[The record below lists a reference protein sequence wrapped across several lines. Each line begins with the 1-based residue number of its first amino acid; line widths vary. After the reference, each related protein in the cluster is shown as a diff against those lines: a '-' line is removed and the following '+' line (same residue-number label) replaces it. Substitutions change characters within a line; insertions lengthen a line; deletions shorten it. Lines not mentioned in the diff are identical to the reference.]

1 MDSKIPTLIINKG
14 QDLVRQLVPQVI
26 DIAVQTGIQNIGT
39 PNVQLPD
46 TCLISDELQRIL
58 NLRNTLIDK
67 LNTTVNIIERL
78 SKPLDTLV
86 PTVNTL
92 STSLQITDTARIAA
106 NTAMA
111 FIPPAVLPGAVP
123 AVINNLKDLI
133 EFVGPKI
140 TNTKNII
147 TSIQAA
153 LDYVNSILKKLI
165 DIFKSIDQYLTNCG
179 AVSETTPLTSLNPYL
194 QQLDQQQQ
202 EVQTASINQ
211 VYRGF
216 VLEVR
221 EEQFSPT
228 VNRRRA
234 VALNPQGIVLLQT
247 PLSFTSTPEV
257 LVQQLKLIIDNSN
270 LKAE

>member
-1 MDSKIPTLIINKG
+1 MSFLHLTAINDIYKYDLDKAIKNINSKLADTEWYLKYEKNIFLGNCYNKYFLSYEGKENGFVRHLAFRINNKQYDNCNTIIN
-14 QDLVRQLVPQVI
+14 
-26 DIAVQTGIQNIGT
+26 N
-39 PNVQLPD
+39 
-46 TCLISDELQRIL
+46 
-58 NLRNTLIDK
+58 
-67 LNTTVNIIERL
+67 
-78 SKPLDTLV
+78 
-86 PTVNTL
+86 
-92 STSLQITDTARIAA
+92 
-106 NTAMA
+106 
-111 FIPPAVLPGAVP
+111 
-123 AVINNLKDLI
+123 
-133 EFVGPKI
+133 
-140 TNTKNII
+140 KNII
-147 TSIQAA
+147 TSIQTA
-153 LDYVNSILKKLI
+153 LDYVNGILKKLI

-228 VNRRRA
+228 VSRRRA

>member
-92 STSLQITDTARIAA
+92 STSLQVTDTARIVA

-111 FIPPAVLPGAVP
+111 FIPPAILPGAVP
-123 AVINNLKDLI
+123 AAINNLKDLI

-211 VYRGF
+211 IYRGF

-221 EEQFSPT
+221 EEQFSHT
-228 VNRRRA
+228 VSRRRA
-234 VALNPQGIVLLQT
+234 VALNP
-247 PLSFTSTPEV
+247 
-257 LVQQLKLIIDNSN
+257 
-270 LKAE
+270 